1 MMKIGEQSIM
11 EGQTARG
18 KAGAGTIT
26 EQNLIES
33 VNQNIME
40 RHLTSGKEGAD
51 NINEQSM
58 ESGDMLIMEGH
69 PASGQEESDIE
80 KR

>member
-1 MMKIGEQSIM
+1 M
-11 EGQTARG
+11 
-18 KAGAGTIT
+18 
-26 EQNLIES
+26 IES

-40 RHLTSGKEGAD
+40 RYLTTGKEGAD

-69 PASGQEESDIE
+69 QASGQEESDIE
-80 KR
+80 QRKRENDEMNVDGELKIMERHPAMGQGGVE